1 MHLRKLL
8 LAVTA
13 VTVVAL
19 ATFSGGLMGQGLVD
33 GIKVTLPH
41 PVTIDDRVLD
51 PGEYEIRRV
60 SMHQDNALR
69 IFNKD
74 KMVYETNVLTIPAE
88 AKETPEETKV
98 ILHHIGDR
106 YYFDKIWMHG
116 KDYAYEFVLPERV
129 RAEQRELALTVP
141 ARFESTQV
149 AQVEE
154 PQIGLANQLDA
165 LAVQQDREPQIGLAN
180 QLDALAAQQD
190 RDQQAAALAES
201 ERLAAI
207 DSERQVRER
216 QAEFDQQAALQPEPA
231 LATEESEVRSESI
244 ERESPTQL
252 AAVQEAEELPAT
264 STNWLAFLAG
274 GVLLL
279 MLSLFLRPAHAQE

>member
-129 RAEQRELALTVP
+129 RAEQRELALTIP

-149 AQVEE
+149 AQQTEE
-154 PQIGLANQLDA
+154 PQIGLS
-165 LAVQQDREPQIGLAN
+165 N
-180 QLDALAAQQD
+180 QLDALAAQQE
-190 RDQQAAALAES
+190 RDQQSAALA
-201 ERLAAI
+201 
-207 DSERQVRER
+207 DSERANAEEQERLVRER
-216 QAEFDQQAALQPEPA
+216 QAEFDRQAQLDREEAERNRVAALRPEPAPAPAPA
-231 LATEESEVRSESI
+231 LATEESEAVEA
-244 ERESPTQL
+244 PTQI
-252 AAVQEAEELPAT
+252 AAVQEPEELPAT
-264 STNWLAFLAG
+264 ATNWLAYFIG

-279 MLSLFLRPAHAQE
+279 TGSLFLRPAHARE

>member
-1 MHLRKLL
+1 MHFRKLL

-41 PVTIDDRVLD
+41 PVTIDDKVLD

-60 SMHQDNALR
+60 SAHQDNALR

-129 RAEQRELALTVP
+129 RAEQRELALTIP

-149 AQVEE
+149 AQQIEE
-154 PQIGLANQLDA
+154 PQIGLS
-165 LAVQQDREPQIGLAN
+165 N
-180 QLDALAAQQD
+180 QLDALAAQQE
-190 RDQQAAALAES
+190 RDQQTASLAASERANAEEQ
-201 ERLAAI
+201 ERLA
-207 DSERQVRER
+207 RER
-216 QAEFDQQAALQPEPA
+216 QAEFDRQAQLDREAADREAAERNRVAALRPEPAPA
-231 LATEESEVRSESI
+231 LATEESQAAET
-244 ERESPTQL
+244 PTQI
-252 AAVQEAEELPAT
+252 ASVQEPEELPAT
-264 STNWLAFLAG
+264 ATNWLAFVVG

-279 MLSLFLRPAHAQE
+279 TLSLFLRPAHARE

>member
-1 MHLRKLL
+1 MHSRKLL
-8 LAVTA
+8 LAVT
-13 VTVVAL
+13 TVAIVAL

-98 ILHHIGDR
+98 ILHHIGDK

-154 PQIGLANQLDA
+154 PQVGLANQLDA
-165 LAVQQDREPQIGLAN
+165 VAAQQDSEPQIGLAN

-190 RDQQAAALAES
+190 RDRQSAALAES
-201 ERLAAI
+201 ERFAAI

-216 QAEFDQQAALQPEPA
+216 QAEFDQQAALRPEPA
-231 LATEESEVRSESI
+231 LATEESEVRSESL
-244 ERESPTQL
+244 ERESPTQI
-252 AAVQEAEELPAT
+252 AAVQPEELPAT
-264 STNWLAFLAG
+264 ATNWLAFFLG
-274 GVLLL
+274 GSLLL
-279 MLSLFLRPAHAQE
+279 TLSLFFRPAHARE

>member
-1 MHLRKLL
+1 MHIRKLL
-8 LAVTA
+8 LAVT
-13 VTVVAL
+13 TVAIVAL

-41 PVTIDDRVLD
+41 PVTIDDKVLD

-74 KMVYETNVLTIPAE
+74 KMVYETNVLTIPAQ

-129 RAEQRELALTVP
+129 RAEQRELALTIP

-154 PQIGLANQLDA
+154 PQVGLSDRLDA
-165 LAVQQDREPQIGLAN
+165 IAAQQDREPQVGLSDR
-180 QLDALAAQQD
+180 LDIIASQQE
-190 RDQQAAALAES
+190 RDQQALALVES
-201 ERLAAI
+201 ERLRAEEE
-207 DSERQVRER
+207 ERLVRER
-216 QAEFDQQAALQPEPA
+216 QAEFDRQAALRPEPAPA
-231 LATEESEVRSESI
+231 LATEESEAA
-244 ERESPTQL
+244 ESPTQI
-252 AAVQEAEELPAT
+252 AAAQPEELPAT
-264 STNWLAFLAG
+264 ATNWLAFVVG

-279 MLSLFLRPAHAQE
+279 TLSLFLRPAHARE

>member
-1 MHLRKLL
+1 MHFRKLL

-60 SMHQDNALR
+60 SAHQDNALR

-98 ILHHIGDR
+98 ILHHIGDK

-129 RAEQRELALTVP
+129 RAEQRELALTIP
-141 ARFESTQV
+141 ARFESTQQV
-149 AQVEE
+149 AQQVEE
-154 PQIGLANQLDA
+154 PQIGLS
-165 LAVQQDREPQIGLAN
+165 N
-180 QLDALAAQQD
+180 QLDALAAIQE
-190 RDQQAAALAES
+190 RDQQTAALAASERAS
-201 ERLAAI
+201 AEEQERLA
-207 DSERQVRER
+207 RER
-216 QAEFDQQAALQPEPA
+216 QAEFDRQAQLDREAADREAAERNRVAALRPEPAPA
-231 LATEESEVRSESI
+231 LATEESQAAET
-244 ERESPTQL
+244 PTQI
-252 AAVQEAEELPAT
+252 AAAQEPDELPAT
-264 STNWLAFLAG
+264 ATNWLAFVVG
-274 GVLLL
+274 GILLL
-279 MLSLFLRPAHAQE
+279 TLSLFLRPAHAQE

>member
-1 MHLRKLL
+1 
-8 LAVTA
+8 
-13 VTVVAL
+13 
-19 ATFSGGLMGQGLVD
+19 MGQGLVD

-41 PVTIDDRVLD
+41 PVTIDDKVLD

-88 AKETPEETKV
+88 AKDTPEETKV
-98 ILHHIGDR
+98 ILHHIGDK

-129 RAEQRELALTVP
+129 RAEQRELALTIP

-149 AQVEE
+149 AQAEE
-154 PQIGLANQLDA
+154 PQVGLSDRLDA
-165 LAVQQDREPQIGLAN
+165 T
-180 QLDALAAQQD
+180 AAQQNSEPQVGLSD
-190 RDQQAAALAES
+190 RLDAIAAQQARDQQTAALAQS
-201 ERLAAI
+201 ERASAEAE
-207 DSERQVRER
+207 ERSIRER
-216 QAEFDQQAALQPEPA
+216 QAEFDRQEAERNRVAALQPEPA
-231 LATEESEVRSESI
+231 PALASEASEA
-244 ERESPTQL
+244 EESPTQI
-252 AAVQEAEELPAT
+252 AAAQPEELPAT
-264 STNWLAFLAG
+264 ATNWLAFVVG

-279 MLSLFLRPAHAQE
+279 TLSLFLRPAHARE

>member
-8 LAVTA
+8 LAVT
-13 VTVVAL
+13 TVAIVAL

-33 GIKVTLPH
+33 GVKVTLPH
-41 PVTIDDRVLD
+41 PVTIDDKVLE

-74 KMVYETNVLTIPAE
+74 KMVYETNVLTIPAQ

-116 KDYAYEFVLPERV
+116 KDYAYEFVLPDRV
-129 RAEQRELALTVP
+129 RAEQRELALTIP

-149 AQVEE
+149 AE
-154 PQIGLANQLDA
+154 
-165 LAVQQDREPQIGLAN
+165 EPQIGLAN

-190 RDQQAAALAES
+190 SEPQIGLSNQLDALAAQQDRDLQVAAALES
-201 ERLAAI
+201 ERVRAEEE
-207 DSERQVRER
+207 ERSIRER
-216 QAEFDQQAALQPEPA
+216 QAEFDRQAALQPEPA
-231 LATEESEVRSESI
+231 LALATEESEAE
-244 ERESPTQL
+244 EAPTQS
-252 AAVQEAEELPAT
+252 AAVQESEQLPAT
-264 STNWLAFLAG
+264 ATNWLAFLVG

-279 MLSLFLRPAHAQE
+279 TLSLFLRPAHARE